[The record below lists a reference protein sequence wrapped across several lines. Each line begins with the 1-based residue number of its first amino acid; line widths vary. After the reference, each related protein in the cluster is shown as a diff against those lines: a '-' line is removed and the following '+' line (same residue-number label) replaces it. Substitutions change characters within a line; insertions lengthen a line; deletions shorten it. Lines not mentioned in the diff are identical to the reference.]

1 MSAMADGNSLPHRVA
16 RSGVLWAAITLFGLL
31 LFNAFFTE
39 GFFRVEMRDGRLY
52 GSLVDIFDRAAPI
65 MLVSLG
71 MTLVIATGGVDL
83 SVGAVMAIAGTVAAA
98 LVARPE
104 YSPLTKLGL
113 PPTLAVA
120 VGGAMLV
127 AIAAGALNGV
137 LVAGTRIQ
145 PIVATLF
152 LMVAGRGVAQL
163 LADGQIVTF
172 RHEGLAFIGNESLL
186 GLPISIFVVAA
197 AYAVA
202 AALLRGTALGL
213 FVEAVGDN
221 EKAAHRAGVSVGG
234 VVFFVYMLSGACS
247 GLAGL
252 LVAADIRA
260 ADANNAGMYSELDAI
275 LAVVVGGTSLSGGRF
290 HLGGTVLGVLLL
302 QTLTTTILTRGVP
315 VEYTLVVKAV
325 VIVAVCLAQSSAF
338 RGRVASLARRP
349 A

>member
-1 MSAMADGNSLPHRVA
+1 MGNESPLPRRLASSALFWAAMAL
-16 RSGVLWAAITLFGLL
+16 SGIL
-31 LFNAFFTE
+31 LFNFCFTD
-39 GFFRVEMRDGRLY
+39 GFFRIEVRDGRLY
-52 GSLVDIFDRAAPI
+52 GSLVDILDRAAPT

-83 SVGAVMAIAGTVAAA
+83 SVGAIMAISGTVAAA
-98 LVARPE
+98 LVARPD

-120 VGGAMLV
+120 AGGAMLAAV
-127 AIAAGALNGV
+127 LAGALNGA
-137 LVAGTRIQ
+137 LVAGARIQ

-163 LADGQIVTF
+163 LAQGQIVVF
-172 RHEGLAFIGNESLL
+172 RHEGLAFLGNGSLL
-186 GLPISIFVVAA
+186 GLPVSVAIVAA
-197 AYAVA
+197 ACCVA
-202 AALLRGTALGL
+202 TALLRGTALGL

-221 EKAAHRAGVSVGG
+221 ETAARHAGVSIFG
-234 VVFFVYMLSGACS
+234 VVFFAYMLSGACS

-260 ADANNAGMYSELDAI
+260 ADANNAGMYAELDAI
-275 LAVVVGGTSLSGGRF
+275 LAVVVGGTALSGGRF
-290 HLGGTVLGVLLL
+290 RIGGTILGVLLL

-315 VEYTLVVKAV
+315 VEYTLVMKAL

-338 RGRVASLARRP
+338 RRRIARLVGGKP
-349 A
+349 